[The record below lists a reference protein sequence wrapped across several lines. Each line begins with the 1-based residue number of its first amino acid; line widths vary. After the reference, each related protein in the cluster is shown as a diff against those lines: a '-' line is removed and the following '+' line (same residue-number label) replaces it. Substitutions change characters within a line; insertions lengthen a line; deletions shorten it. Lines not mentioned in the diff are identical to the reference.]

1 MYNDIGN
8 ACNVA
13 AFGWFD
19 GFGILDLIRV
29 LIKREG

>member
-1 MYNDIGN
+1 MYDIGN

-13 AFGWFD
+13 AFSWFD